1 MSNTAVSKQ
10 RRRSAGSGASEATHT
25 APSQPGSGVNER
37 TTIYFR
43 DVYDHL
49 VRIYEQ
55 IDTNRDLLGN
65 AMDAWLSVVAN
76 RTNDITKQLT
86 ILASI
91 FLPLSFVVGF
101 FGQNFDVLG
110 TPPFFY
116 AMVSI
121 MVLVPLGMIAW
132 FKHKEW
138 W

>member
-1 MSNTAVSKQ
+1 M
-10 RRRSAGSGASEATHT
+10 
-25 APSQPGSGVNER
+25 
-37 TTIYFR
+37 
-43 DVYDHL
+43 
-49 VRIYEQ
+49 RIYEQ

-65 AMDAWLSVVAN
+65 AMDAWLSVMAN

-91 FLPLSFVVGF
+91 FLPLSFIVGF

-110 TPPFFY
+110 QPAFFI
-116 AMVSI
+116 AMVTL
-121 MVLVPLGMIAW
+121 MVLVPAGMVAW